1 MKDITH
7 ILVHNLASAVISYRC
22 LLSVS
27 LSPQTNTLLLW
38 TVNINTRLT
47 ANSPKSARNVCPRAK
62 ITIPPKISQNEPI
75 RYFIMPLFTVSA
87 WRFMSYSSEMYAY
100 PIYVYTCFLWRRV
113 LLLPSFPLI
122 KDGTFLHFTQ
132 PVVPLCLAWGFGW
145 RPTSLFPFVPAPSNT
160 VRLLCPCSHKK

>member
-1 MKDITH
+1 M
-7 ILVHNLASAVISYRC
+7 ISYRC

-47 ANSPKSARNVCPRAK
+47 VNSPKSARNVCPRAK

-75 RYFIMPLFTVSA
+75 RSFILALFTVSA
-87 WRFMSYSSEMYAY
+87 LRFMSYSSEMCAY
-100 PIYVYTCFLWRRV
+100 PIYVYTCFLWSRV
-113 LLLPSFPLI
+113 LLLSSFPLI

-145 RPTSLFPFVPAPSNT
+145 SPISLFPFVSPHNT
-160 VRLLCPCSHKK
+160 VRRLCPSSYKK